1 MVYLII
7 ASIIWSFTFGLVKY
21 NLANL
26 DANFVAFLRVLLAL
40 PIPLFFLK
48 TSNLNKKQILSFVAL
63 GGVQYGIMY
72 LSWTRSFF
80 YINAHLVGLFT
91 AMTPLYITLISAI
104 YQKHLA
110 WLNTVTSIASFL
122 SICIIYYD
130 DFNSIPGLLEGFILV
145 QIADISFA
153 FGQLTYKNFRGK
165 LPGLNDLDVFAL
177 MMLGALIPTAIATT
191 ISHGWTF
198 FAQISP
204 EQFGIILY
212 LGIVSTGLC
221 LFLWNKGACMVNTGT
236 LAIMNNLKI
245 PLGVLVSIFIFQEK
259 AELVKI
265 IASLVIILTCVVIHE
280 KHINFSSRISK

>member
-1 MVYLII
+1 MVYLIT
-7 ASIIWSFTFGLVKY
+7 ASIIWSFTFGLIKY

-26 DANFVAFLRVLLAL
+26 DANFIAFLRSLFAL

-48 TSNLNKKQILSFVAL
+48 TSNLDKKQILTFIVL
-63 GGVQYGIMY
+63 GAIQYGIMY

-104 YQKHLA
+104 SQKRLS
-110 WLNTVTSIASFL
+110 WLNVFTSTASFIAI
-122 SICIIYYD
+122 SIIYYN
-130 DFNSIPGLLEGFILV
+130 DFNSVPGLLQGFILV

-153 FGQLTYKNFRGK
+153 FGQLTYKSFRDK
-165 LPGLNDLDVFAL
+165 LPRLQDHEVFAL
-177 MMLGALIPTAIATT
+177 MMFGSTIVTAIATA
-191 ISHGWTF
+191 SSNGWDF
-198 FAQISP
+198 FAKISP

-221 LFLWNKGACMVNTGT
+221 LFLWNKGACMVNNGT

-259 AELVKI
+259 ADLIKV
-265 IASLVIILTCVVIHE
+265 IASLMIILVCVFVHE
-280 KHINFSSRISK
+280 KDLKS